1 MIQVRD
7 ARKVFNAGTAD
18 ARTAL
23 DGVSLALADGEFAVL
38 IGSNGAGKSTL
49 LNAIAGTVPLDSGSI
64 HIDGTDVTRQS
75 VERRAA
81 RIARVFQDPMAGT
94 AASMT
99 VEENL
104 LLAALRGVPARLRW
118 GLTASRRSVYRE
130 RLAELGLGL
139 ENRLGVK
146 VGLLSGGQR
155 QALALVMAVLHTPD
169 VLLLDE
175 HTAALDPR
183 TAALVLSA
191 TVHVIARDRLTA
203 VMVTHNMNH
212 AIACGTVIVMMDE
225 GRIKLTLA
233 DEAKR
238 SATVPDLVAR
248 FGEADDKILLAR

>member
-1 MIQVRD
+1 MIEIRD
-7 ARKVFNAGTAD
+7 ARKVFHAGTPD

-23 DGVSLALADGEFAVL
+23 DGVSLALPDGAFAVL

-49 LNAIAGTVPLDSGSI
+49 LNAIAGNVSLDSGSI
-64 HIDGTDVTRQS
+64 RIAMSDVTREP

-94 AASMT
+94 AATMT

-104 LLAALRGVPARLRW
+104 LLAALRGKPARLRW
-118 GLTASRRSVYRE
+118 GLTAPRRALYRE

-139 ENRLGVK
+139 EDRLGGK

-155 QALALVMAVLHTPD
+155 QALALVMAVLRTPD

-183 TAALVLSA
+183 TAALVLAA

-203 VMVTHNMNH
+203 VMVTHNMNQ
-212 AIACGTVIVMMDE
+212 ALSCGSMIVMME
-225 GRIKLTLA
+225 NGRIKLTLEG
-233 DEAKR
+233 EAKR
-238 SATVPDLVAR
+238 NATVPDLVAR